1 MKEFEDLKKS
11 SDQNLNDDTFL
22 EKIINNS
29 PKEIIQNLESNPS
42 FILSAQNIKQSIE
55 DTFS

>member
-1 MKEFEDLKKS
+1 MKEFEDLKIS
-11 SDQNLNDDTFL
+11 SDQNLNDDAFL

-29 PKEIIQNLESNPS
+29 PKEIIKNLQSHPN
-42 FILSAQNIKQSIE
+42 FIDYAQNIKQSIE

>member
-42 FILSAQNIKQSIE
+42 FILSA
-55 DTFS
+55 